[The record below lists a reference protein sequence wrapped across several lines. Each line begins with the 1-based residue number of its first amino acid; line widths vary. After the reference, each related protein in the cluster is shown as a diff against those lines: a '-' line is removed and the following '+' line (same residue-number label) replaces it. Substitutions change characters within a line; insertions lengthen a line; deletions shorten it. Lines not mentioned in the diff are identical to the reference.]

1 MFGNDNSSDFVHCLS
16 TPKKG
21 NGSRGR
27 PRVSP
32 STRKAKEQAISR
44 TRREESISNSY
55 EKERTI
61 VILYNKP
68 PNTITSH
75 ESQDSRLTVYED
87 IQSMRGFLSTS
98 QSKKTDAGISF
109 EEDTATS
116 TAFQKATG
124 IRSKLNAIGRL
135 DADTSGLLL
144 LTNDGRLLN
153 YVTNPD
159 ATIEDHEYFSGHSD
173 GTQPTTKVI
182 TKTYEALI
190 MGHHTEESLGPIR
203 CGVDIGKGYVTKPL
217 LNQDDLQVL
226 EHPNHKSTVVS
237 ITICEGKNR
246 QVRKMFHAIG
256 SGVMKLKRTRI
267 GEHLTL
273 EGLNEGEWR
282 MLTDDEVQHYL
293 RWNPRDI
300 AAPTPTRLSPVRNR
314 GNGNPNKS
322 KRKRR
327 RR

>member
-1 MFGNDNSSDFVHCLS
+1 MLLFLGNDDSSEFVHCFS
-16 TPKKG
+16 SPNKG
-21 NGSRGR
+21 RGARGR

-32 STRKAKEQAISR
+32 STRKSKEQAISR
-44 TRREESISNSY
+44 PRRETSISNSY
-55 EKERTI
+55 EKERTV

-68 PNTITSH
+68 PDTITSH

-87 IQSMRGFLSTS
+87 VQSMRGFLSTS
-98 QSKKTDAGISF
+98 QSEGMDVGTSF
-109 EEDTATS
+109 EGGTDTS
-116 TAFQKATG
+116 TAFKKVTG

-159 ATIEDHEYFSGHSD
+159 AKIEDHEYFSD
-173 GTQPTTKVI
+173 GTKPATKVV

-203 CGVDIGKGYVTKPL
+203 NGVDIGKGYITKPL
-217 LNQDDLQVL
+217 LNQDDLQVV

-237 ITICEGKNR
+237 ITISEGKNR

-267 GEHLTL
+267 GEYLTL

-282 MLTDDEVQHYL
+282 ILTDDEVQHYL

-300 AAPTPTRLSPVRNR
+300 VAPIPTRLSPDRKRRNS
-314 GNGNPNKS
+314 NSNKS
-322 KRKRR
+322 TRKRR